1 LSANPRVRLVT
12 FHRYP
17 LRRCDTGHDS
27 AAYALIRKL
36 LAPAASSEPALS
48 LRRVLAIAHARGLAL
63 RVDELNSVSCG
74 GVRGVS
80 NTFASA
86 LWVLDTLFQ
95 MARVG
100 VDGVNIHTSVT
111 TRYHPFT
118 FRHVRGNWRAQVLPL
133 YYGLLMFARAAPAG
147 SRPLPTSPVPSSSL
161 RVWATRDS
169 TRTVRAVLIND
180 SSTRQVTAAINVP
193 HAGEVATLERL
204 TAPGL
209 TATSGVRI
217 AGQSFA
223 PETSTA
229 RLAGTHTVTGI
240 EAIQNRFV
248 FTVAP
253 ASAALL
259 SVSVS

>member
-1 LSANPRVRLVT
+1 VT
-12 FHRYP
+12 
-17 LRRCDTGHDS
+17 S
-27 AAYALIRKL
+27 
-36 LAPAASSEPALS
+36 
-48 LRRVLAIAHARGLAL
+48 
-63 RVDELNSVSCG
+63 
-74 GVRGVS
+74 
-80 NTFASA
+80 
-86 LWVLDTLFQ
+86 
-95 MARVG
+95 
-100 VDGVNIHTSVT
+100 
-111 TRYHPFT
+111 RYHPFT
-118 FRHVRGNWRAQVLPL
+118 FKHAHGRWTAEVLPL
-133 YYGLLMFARAAPAG
+133 YYGLLTFVRTAPAG
-147 SRPLPTSPVPSSSL
+147 SRLLATSPVLSSSL

-169 TRTVRAVLIND
+169 TRAVRAVLINEP
-180 SSTRQVTAAINVP
+180 STRQVTAAINVP
-193 HAGEVATLERL
+193 HAGEAATLEQL